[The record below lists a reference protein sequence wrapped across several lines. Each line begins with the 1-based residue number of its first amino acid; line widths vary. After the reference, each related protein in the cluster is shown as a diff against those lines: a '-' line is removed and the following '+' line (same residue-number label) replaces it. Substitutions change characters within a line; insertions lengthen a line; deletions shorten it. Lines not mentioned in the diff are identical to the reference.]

1 MMKRYSLIPVS
12 ILALVL
18 IVSACGGAQGPP
30 GPAGPAGPQGPAG
43 AQGPAGPEGSAGAQG
58 PAGAQAPAP
67 GEAPAPTAAPTAM
80 PAPTAT
86 PRPAPTATPPP
97 PTPTEGPIIKRGGSL
112 LLPTLADIGNLDPS
126 KAGYFFSFT
135 IGANVYGSVLRYN
148 WEPPLDK
155 LLPDLAESW
164 MAEAGGMKYT
174 FRFRSDVQWHDGR
187 PFTAED
193 AKFSL
198 ALQENRFT
206 TDLSN
211 IERMETPDPFTLV
224 IDLKR
229 AQASFPAYLAIYWE
243 PIFAKHVHE
252 GAGGDLTNGPTV
264 GTGPFKLEEYRP
276 GTSLK
281 MVANPDYFIPEIPY
295 VDSIEYFI
303 LSDAGTQQALILAG
317 RLDIIGTA
325 ATDMDSEVADSLKGI
340 KSDIQLLDFDVGTVQ
355 VIVMNAEASPW
366 DDVRVRRALFL
377 AIDRW
382 RVVDLLPHLAKPTG
396 PLVGPPGWGL
406 SDDELF
412 ELPGYRMG
420 AELEEDQEE
429 ARRLLAE
436 AGHADGIEADLIS
449 SPLPSAGQVREVL
462 VADLAKFGFRLTGS
476 QVPAAEDVARRLAR
490 DFELNIQ
497 GVGYTVPDPDG
508 ASIGVLP
515 GLFTILEDARIAEL
529 FEMQSGE
536 IDEARR
542 RGLVVQLQE
551 RLLEVA
557 AIVPL
562 AWQKFVWAA
571 SPRVRGFHASL
582 GRYTNVRYDRVW
594 LDE

>member
-1 MMKRYSLIPVS
+1 
-12 ILALVL
+12 
-18 IVSACGGAQGPP
+18 
-30 GPAGPAGPQGPAG
+30 
-43 AQGPAGPEGSAGAQG
+43 
-58 PAGAQAPAP
+58 
-67 GEAPAPTAAPTAM
+67 
-80 PAPTAT
+80 
-86 PRPAPTATPPP
+86 
-97 PTPTEGPIIKRGGSL
+97 
-112 LLPTLADIGNLDPS
+112 
-126 KAGYFFSFT
+126 
-135 IGANVYGSVLRYN
+135 VYGSVLRYN

-303 LSDAGTQQALILAG
+303 ISDAGTQQALILAG

>member
-12 ILALVL
+12 ILASLVL
-18 IVSACGGAQGPP
+18 IVSACGGSDPTATPR
-30 GPAGPAGPQGPAG
+30 
-43 AQGPAGPEGSAGAQG
+43 
-58 PAGAQAPAP
+58 
-67 GEAPAPTAAPTAM
+67 PTAAPTATQ
-80 PAPTAT
+80 PAQPTAQPAQPTAARPTAT
-86 PRPAPTATPPP
+86 SAPAPRATATASPVPPS
-97 PTPTEGPIIKRGGSL
+97 PTPTSGERIARGGSF

-135 IGANVYGSVLRYN
+135 IGANVYSSVLRYN

-206 TDLSN
+206 SDLSN

-224 IDLKR
+224 VDLKR

-276 GTSLK
+276 GTSIK

-303 LSDAGTQQALILAG
+303 ISDAGTRQALILAG

-340 KSDIQLLDFDVGTVQ
+340 NSDIQLLAFDVGTVQ

-476 QVPAAEDVARRLAR
+476 QVSAAEDVARRLAR

-582 GRYTNVRYDRVW
+582 GRYTNVRYDRIW

>member
-12 ILALVL
+12 ILASLVL
-18 IVSACGGAQGPP
+18 IVSACGGSDPTATPR
-30 GPAGPAGPQGPAG
+30 
-43 AQGPAGPEGSAGAQG
+43 
-58 PAGAQAPAP
+58 
-67 GEAPAPTAAPTAM
+67 PTAAPTATQ
-80 PAPTAT
+80 PAQPTAQPAQPTAQPAQPTAARPTAT
-86 PRPAPTATPPP
+86 SAPAPRATATASPVPPS
-97 PTPTEGPIIKRGGSL
+97 PTPTSGERIARGGSF

-135 IGANVYGSVLRYN
+135 IGANVYSSVLRYN

-206 TDLSN
+206 SDLSN

-224 IDLKR
+224 VDLKR

-276 GTSLK
+276 GTSIK

-303 LSDAGTQQALILAG
+303 ISDAGTRQALILAG

-340 KSDIQLLDFDVGTVQ
+340 NSDIQLLAFDVGTVQ

-476 QVPAAEDVARRLAR
+476 QVSAAEDVARRLAR

-582 GRYTNVRYDRVW
+582 GRYTNVRYDRIW